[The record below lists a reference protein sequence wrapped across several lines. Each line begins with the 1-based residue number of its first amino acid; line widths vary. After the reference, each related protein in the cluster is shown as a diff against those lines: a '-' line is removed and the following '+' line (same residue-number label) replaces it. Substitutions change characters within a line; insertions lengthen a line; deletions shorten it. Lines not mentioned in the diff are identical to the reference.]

1 MANKS
6 AVPTIRKAD
15 AGEEAEAGQGI
26 GDQKVTAAEN
36 IVLVKPAA
44 NAIRI
49 LKYLAES
56 GGPTRSVTISRSLH
70 INASTC
76 FNILRTL
83 VVEGVVD
90 FDQVT
95 KTYSV
100 GAGLTNLIGSLLTEG
115 QRVAAA
121 TPHMRDIAARYSVTV
136 TLWKR
141 LGVDKIVLV
150 KSEASPTDLRIE
162 MAEGQRLPVLMASTG
177 RILAPHLGWS
187 RKDLKAAFKA
197 LRWQTPLTFEEFWAQ
212 VEIAQKRGWASDQGY
227 FTRGVQTIA
236 APVFD
241 RTGEVAFTIVA
252 VMLMGQHDEAGIAE
266 IGKVLKEAAERLTS
280 ALT

>member
-1 MANKS
+1 MARS
-6 AVPTIRKAD
+6 AAGTVTGDDAEGLDTISNDVSEKTV
-15 AGEEAEAGQGI
+15 I
-26 GDQKVTAAEN
+26 
-36 IVLVKPAA
+36 VKPAA

-49 LKYLAES
+49 LKYLVEV
-56 GGPTRSVTISRSLH
+56 GGPTRSVTISRSLAL
-70 INASTC
+70 NASTC

-83 VVEGVVD
+83 VLEEVVE
-90 FDQVT
+90 FDSVA

-100 GAGLTNLIGSLLTEG
+100 GVGLTTLVGNLLTEG

-121 TPHMRDIAARYSVTV
+121 TPQMRDLADRFNITV

-141 LGVDKIVLV
+141 LGPDKIVLV
-150 KSEASPTDLRIE
+150 KSVPSPADVRIE

-177 RILAPHLGWS
+177 RIMAPHLGWT
-187 RKDLKAAFKA
+187 RKELKAAFKV
-197 LRWQTPLTFEEFWAQ
+197 LRWQTPLTFEDYWEQ
-212 VEIAQKRGWASDQGY
+212 VEAAEKRGWASDQGY

-241 RTGEVAFTIVA
+241 RAGEVAFSIVG
-252 VMLMGQHDEAGIAE
+252 VMLLGQHEDGALDE
-266 IGKVLKEAAERLTS
+266 IGVALRDAGRRLTS

>member
-1 MANKS
+1 MARS
-6 AVPTIRKAD
+6 AVGTVTGD
-15 AGEEAEAGQGI
+15 NAEGLE
-26 GDQKVTAAEN
+26 TASNDVSEKTV
-36 IVLVKPAA
+36 IVKPVA

-49 LKYLAES
+49 LKYLVEV
-56 GGPTRSVTISRSLH
+56 GGPTRSVTISRSLTL
-70 INASTC
+70 NASTC

-83 VVEGVVD
+83 VLEDVVE
-90 FDQVT
+90 FDPVA

-100 GAGLTNLIGSLLTEG
+100 GVGLTTLVGNLLTEG

-121 TPHMRDIAARYSVTV
+121 APQMRDLADRFNITV

-141 LGVDKIVLV
+141 LGPDKIVLV
-150 KSEASPTDLRIE
+150 KSVPSPANVRVE

-177 RILAPHLGWS
+177 RIMAPHLGWT
-187 RKDLKAAFKA
+187 RKELKAAFKA
-197 LRWQTPLTFEEFWAQ
+197 LRWQTPLTFEDYWDQ
-212 VEIAQKRGWASDQGY
+212 VEAAEKLGWASDQGY

-241 RTGEVAFTIVA
+241 RAGDVAFSIVG
-252 VMLMGQHDEAGIAE
+252 VMLLGQHDDGALDE
-266 IGKVLKEAAERLTS
+266 IGVALRDAGRRLTS